1 MADLDAVLA
10 QRDFLTYCRLELGLS
25 ANTLASYGR
34 DLDKL
39 RSALQ
44 ALALDLATCGP
55 DEVGKVLAWLR
66 DERAN
71 APATLVRLLV
81 TWRMFARYL
90 AMERL
95 IPRDR
100 IQLAQMPT
108 LWNELPQV
116 LSADEVVELLAAA
129 KPGPLYVRDRLA
141 LELLYAS
148 GGRASEVVGI
158 GLADFQSGNALVR
171 LHGKG
176 NKERMVPLGQ
186 QARGCLRRYLAEL
199 RPQLALSPTE
209 DCLLLSARGHP
220 LTRQSLWALVKDTG
234 RRAGL
239 GKEVFTHLLRHSFA
253 THLIE
258 NGADLRAV
266 QELLGHAN
274 LTTTQRYTHV
284 DAKRLIEV
292 HRKFHPRSR

>member
-1 MADLDAVLA
+1 MPDLDAVQA
-10 QRDFLTYCRLELGLS
+10 QRDFLAYCRLELGLS
-25 ANTLASYGR
+25 ANTLVAYGQ

-39 RSALQ
+39 RLALGV
-44 ALALDLATCGP
+44 LGLDLARCGP
-55 DEVGKVLAWLR
+55 DEVGTVLAWLR

-116 LSADEVVELLAAA
+116 LSAAEVVELLAAA

-158 GLADFQSGNALVR
+158 GLADFQSGGALVK

-176 NKERMVPLGQ
+176 NKERMVPLGA

-199 RPQLALSPTE
+199 RPQLARTPTE
-209 DCLLLSARGHP
+209 DRLLLSARGRP
-220 LTRQSLWALVKDTG
+220 LTRQSLWSLVKDAG

-239 GKEVFTHLLRHSFA
+239 DQEVFTHLLRHSFA

>member
-1 MADLDAVLA
+1 MPDLDAVQA
-10 QRDFLTYCRLELGLS
+10 QRDFLAYCRLELGLS
-25 ANTLASYGR
+25 ANTLVSYGL

-39 RSALQ
+39 R
-44 ALALDLATCGP
+44 LALGTLGLELATCGP
-55 DEVGKVLAWLR
+55 DEVGTVLAWLR

-100 IQLAQMPT
+100 IQLAQMPA
-108 LWNELPQV
+108 LWNELPRV

-129 KPGPLYVRDRLA
+129 KPGPLYMRDRLA

-158 GLADFQSGNALVR
+158 GLADFQSGAALVK

-176 NKERMVPLGQ
+176 NKERMVPLGA
-186 QARGCLRRYLAEL
+186 QARGCLRRYLADL
-199 RPQLALSPTE
+199 RPQLARTPTE
-209 DCLLLSARGHP
+209 DRLLLSARGRP
-220 LTRQSLWALVKDTG
+220 LTRQSLWALVKDAG

-239 GKEVFTHLLRHSFA
+239 DQEVFTHLLRHSFA

-292 HRKFHPRSR
+292 HRRFHPRSR